1 MKSKPCYTTL
11 REEEKNVELKT
22 WKEFREQGFL
32 WLVNSILHVFG
43 WTIIVEE
50 KISDPEQIVANV
62 YRTKFRGFPEETNTK
77 NYALIAEY
85 MKNNADVLYDEATK
99 G

>member
-1 MKSKPCYTTL
+1 MKSVPYYAAPSK
-11 REEEKNVELKT
+11 EEENLELRT
-22 WKEFREQGFL
+22 WSEFKEQGFL
-32 WLVNSILHVFG
+32 WFVNSILHVFG
-43 WTIIVEE
+43 WTIAVEE

-62 YRTKFRGFPEETNTK
+62 YRTKFRGFPEEINTRG
-77 NYALIAEY
+77 YALIAEY

>member
-1 MKSKPCYTTL
+1 MKSKPYYTTPS
-11 REEEKNVELKT
+11 EEEKNVELKT

-43 WTIIVEE
+43 WTIAVEE
-50 KISDPEQIVANV
+50 TISDSEQVVANV

-77 NYALIAEY
+77 GYALIAEY
-85 MKNNADVLYDEATK
+85 MKNNADAIYDEATK

>member
-1 MKSKPCYTTL
+1 MKSVPYYAAPSK
-11 REEEKNVELKT
+11 EEENLELRT
-22 WKEFREQGFL
+22 WSEFKEQGFL
-32 WLVNSILHVFG
+32 WFVNSILHVFG
-43 WTIIVEE
+43 WTIAVEE

-62 YRTKFRGFPEETNTK
+62 YRTKFRGFPEETNTRG
-77 NYALIAEY
+77 YALIAEY

>member
-1 MKSKPCYTTL
+1 MKSVPYYAAPSK
-11 REEEKNVELKT
+11 EEENLELRT
-22 WKEFREQGFL
+22 WSEFKEQGFL
-32 WLVNSILHVFG
+32 WFVNSILHIFG
-43 WTIIVEE
+43 WTIAVEE

-62 YRTKFRGFPEETNTK
+62 YRTKFRGFPEETNTRG
-77 NYALIAEY
+77 YALIAEY

>member
-11 REEEKNVELKT
+11 SEEEKNVELKT
-22 WKEFREQGFL
+22 WKEFREQGSL

-43 WTIIVEE
+43 WTIAVDE
-50 KISDPEQIVANV
+50 KLSDPEQDVANV

-77 NYALIAEY
+77 GYALIAEY
-85 MKNNADVLYDEATK
+85 MKNNADALYDEATK